1 MYICSSEEELVMM
14 TCLRTH
20 SIVSVYVYM
29 QFGGGV
35 GDDDVPENTFYSK
48 CICIY
53 AVRRRSW

>member
-29 QFGGGV
+29 QFGGGG
-35 GDDDVPENTFYSK
+35 GDDDVPDAYVE
-48 CICIY
+48 C
-53 AVRRRSW
+53 VL